1 MTADTRPKDT
11 IRDAFE
17 AMIALLQMLINRKFS
32 GLYTPAVRLGVEAA
46 EEVELTHWH
55 PQKAFLA
62 LRDLIQRAAEEHN
75 RRAAVGGDWTAGG
88 RVEGAFLAGQ
98 ALAGRILGLR

>member
-1 MTADTRPKDT
+1 MNAARPTDP

-32 GLYTPAVRLGVEAA
+32 GLYTSAVRLGVEVG
-46 EEVELTHWH
+46 EQLDITHPH
-55 PQKAFLA
+55 SGKSLLA

-75 RRAAVGGDWTAGG
+75 RRTSAAAADMPAERLREMRERCEDAYAAVSS
-88 RVEGAFLAGQ
+88 
-98 ALAGRILGLR
+98 